1 MGKGG
6 EDMPFNVALLR
17 EIREKHGIRRS
28 DFAKLLGISEDY
40 LYRFESSMREPGI
53 DFIEKL
59 AHYSGVPIGAFFG
72 DSGEDEDCGF
82 SETPGKPSRIKTLTE
97 LLRDLNHE
105 RKRRKMEE
113 KRASEL
119 EKLLEHMMAV
129 NELSVRFEEILL
141 LELSDP
147 EKAKKIAMLARATA
161 KIGELRFDEI
171 QGLLRLNRSVLK
183 HWLSSEKTSYSC
195 KLDEGKTVLASTPGE
210 AGMRLLCFDCE
221 ARANEDCRGYG
232 ENNYPENIFVLI
244 SLLQANGIYNRKE
257 QAQLLHESYGIEL
270 SPHQI
275 SELLSRKKHGKPVP
289 ENLKN
294 LDIYK
299 RK

>member
-1 MGKGG
+1 MS
-6 EDMPFNVALLR
+6 FNVALLR
-17 EIREKHGIRRS
+17 EIRAKHKIRRV
-28 DFAKLLGISEDY
+28 DFAQLLGISEDY
-40 LYRFESSMREPGI
+40 LYRFESGMREPGVS
-53 DFIEKL
+53 FIERL
-59 AHYSGVPIGAFFG
+59 SNYSGIPIGAFFEEP
-72 DSGEDEDCGF
+72 GEEDCVLPT
-82 SETPGKPSRIKTLTE
+82 TPDNPDKIKTLTE
-97 LLRDLNHE
+97 LLRDLNQE
-105 RKRRKMEE
+105 RNKRKMEE

-294 LDIYK
+294 LDLYK

>member
-59 AHYSGVPIGAFFG
+59 AHYSGVPIGTFFG
-72 DSGEDEDCGF
+72 DSGEDEDYGLL
-82 SETPGKPSRIKTLTE
+82 ETPGKPSRIKTLTE

-113 KRASEL
+113 KRTSEL

-141 LELSDP
+141 LELSDS
-147 EKAKKIAMLARATA
+147 EKAKRIATLARATA
-161 KIGELRFDEI
+161 KAGELRFDEI
-171 QGLLRLNRSVLK
+171 QGLLRLNRSTLK
-183 HWLSSEKTSYSC
+183 HWLASEKSSYSC
-195 KLDEGKTVLASTPGE
+195 KLDKEKTVLASTPGE
-210 AGMRLLCFDCE
+210 AEMRLLCFDCE
-221 ARANEDCRGYG
+221 ARASEDCRGYG

-244 SLLQANGIYNRKE
+244 SVLQANGIYNRKE
-257 QAQLLHESYGIEL
+257 QSQLLHESYEIEL

-289 ENLKN
+289 EGIEN
-294 LDIYK
+294 LDIHK